1 MSNNKEQ
8 AIGKILSF
16 IETDEKIALMTGTN
30 MFKKHE
36 LAFKTITENFAG
48 SRILL
53 RTSTLNNA
61 KVFMKATG
69 ALKTGVPYNLNG
81 STVYIDTVNKRTW
94 DKTPTDFD
102 FAIVY
107 PLMPLTK
114 QTLREELMKDL
125 TYFKNVKKIMLV
137 SSQDTF
143 DMSWADQYT
152 KTKIVYDVL
161 EEDSEYH
168 YRVLEDLKKYNL

>member
-1 MSNNKEQ
+1 MNNNKDQ
-8 AIGKILSF
+8 AIEKILSF
-16 IETDEKIALMTGTN
+16 IESEEKTALMTGTN
-30 MFKKHE
+30 MFRKHE
-36 LAFKTITENFAG
+36 LVFKTITENFAG

-53 RTSTLNNA
+53 RTSSLDNA

-81 STVYIDTVNKRTW
+81 STIYIDTVNKRTW
-94 DKTPTDFD
+94 DKTPNDFD
-102 FAIVY
+102 FVIVY
-107 PLMPLTK
+107 PLKPLTK

-125 TYFKNVKKIMLV
+125 NFFKNVKKILLV

-143 DMSWADQYT
+143 DMSWADEYA